1 MMNELGVR
9 LREARIRHG
18 WTLDGLSERCG
29 LSPSF
34 LSQVERGLSTLSIVS
49 LSAICTAL
57 DLPIET
63 LFSSSAPLDQRAPRV
78 TTADRQLLIRI
89 GDSPVS
95 YRYLSGQLPALPIA
109 ELLIAE
115 FPAGCDQRDSAH
127 EGQEMGYVL
136 EGVLELRVGEEE
148 YRMSVGDSYRIDA
161 SEPHDYRTS
170 ADLGA
175 RVLMAVT
182 QRFIEVP
189 REDESGKGSRVSNE
203 V

>member
-1 MMNELGVR
+1 MK
-9 LREARIRHG
+9 HG

-29 LSPSF
+29 LSSSF

-63 LFSSSAPLDQRAPRV
+63 LFSSSAPLDQRVPRV
-78 TTADRQLLIRI
+78 TAADRQLLIRI

-95 YRYLSGQLPALPIA
+95 YRYLSGQLPSSPIA

-115 FPAGCDQRDSAH
+115 FPAGCDQRGSAH

-136 EGVLELRVGEEE
+136 EGALELRIGEEE
-148 YRMSVGDSYRIDA
+148 YRLSVGDSYRIDA

-170 ADLGA
+170 AGLGA

-189 REDESGKGSRVSNE
+189 REDEPGSKGRVSDE